1 MTFQLQH
8 LATGE
13 LIWIYDQESGALAFI
28 RDVVR
33 FGSREQATQ
42 FALCVVDERGDRYV
56 VAEGGALVTR
66 ALEDR
71 AP

>member
-13 LIWIYDQESGALAFI
+13 LIWVYDRESAALAFI

-33 FGSREQATQ
+33 FGSHQQATQ
-42 FALCVVDERGDRYV
+42 FALSVVDERGDRYI
-56 VAEGGALVTR
+56 VAEGAALVTR

-71 AP
+71 A